1 MSICQHAKLVPRLQ
15 KPTDEINFCTWEVR
29 KFSRLQ
35 PSASPPSISLGG
47 NPLMNITLIKYDP
60 TKENDLSL
68 AVPYL
73 IHIFSSSLLISMYF
87 SMYSMFLGHQ
97 PRNPVT
103 LRTVQLW
110 EPERIQASCDK
121 TWPGSVPFSKDSQ
134 AIVTWRKA
142 WENLGRNQKNRS
154 GELEHDEHDGNSRMG
169 YMSCVFIYI

>member
-1 MSICQHAKLVPRLQ
+1 
-15 KPTDEINFCTWEVR
+15 
-29 KFSRLQ
+29 
-35 PSASPPSISLGG
+35 
-47 NPLMNITLIKYDP
+47 
-60 TKENDLSL
+60 
-68 AVPYL
+68 
-73 IHIFSSSLLISMYF
+73 MYF

-169 YMSCVFIYI
+169 YMSCVFIYIYIRCVCKICIYIYTLENTHVSQSCNVGPCGDDSLYINMCIYI